1 MKKNNIKKK
10 KTIQDFIMDYFTK
23 HPNKELKH
31 GPVADYVEKR
41 YVKLYGKK
49 PRDTWRSIRKLYQNG
64 ILIKVKKGIYKYDP
78 NLIQKKKLQ
87 DFPSDIKEE
96 IFKRDKYKC
105 IACGKGKEDGIEIH
119 ADHKIPLDKGGTN
132 TIENGQTL
140 CSEHNILKENYS
152 QTEFGK
158 KFLIKLYKDALKNKD
173 FKIIKF
179 CKDIFDIYDK
189 YSINSHIKRPNHK
202 K

>member
-1 MKKNNIKKK
+1 M
-10 KTIQDFIMDYFTK
+10 
-23 HPNKELKH
+23 
-31 GPVADYVEKR
+31 
-41 YVKLYGKK
+41 KLYGKK

-140 CSEHNILKENYS
+140 CSEHNILK
-152 QTEFGK
+152 K
-158 KFLIKLYKDALKNKD
+158 KLLSNRIRQKIPH
-173 FKIIKF
+173 KII
-179 CKDIFDIYDK
+179 
-189 YSINSHIKRPNHK
+189 
-202 K
+202 